1 MPAILQSQLQQHQLQ
16 QQWELWMTILDLLL
30 SFLVA
35 SAQSALDKITTVWI
49 KMEIESRRFK
59 YLKYVYVHIFQ
70 CASLISLFLS
80 IISQLFSQSIISQST
95 SQLVNQSVSRLAI
108 SYLFC

>member
-1 MPAILQSQLQQHQLQ
+1 
-16 QQWELWMTILDLLL
+16 
-30 SFLVA
+30 VA

-70 CASLISLFLS
+70 CASSISLLLY
-80 IISQLFSQSIISQST
+80 IIRQSFNQSIISQSI
-95 SQLVNQSVSRLAI
+95 SQLVNQSVSQSVGRQSFILLVSQAHVVQTLDSAI
-108 SYLFC
+108 CRINHYPVDKY